1 MSCEETVDKLCD
13 MANRRENAIYKLPH
27 KKGFIEEVRTYEAW
41 CEDCYNKHTI
51 RCSFSLENPYILF
64 GEAKQKVVYV
74 PLIAKGLITA
84 NDILSLAPQ
93 DKESYDT
100 DR

>member
-1 MSCEETVDKLCD
+1 MSCEETVDKLYD

-51 RCSFSLENPYILF
+51 RCSYSLKNPYDKCE
-64 GEAKQKVVYV
+64 EARQAVVYM
-74 PLIAKGLITA
+74 PLIAKGLVTA
-84 NDILSLAPQ
+84 NDLLSLAPK
-93 DKESYDT
+93 DKEQTNDQL
-100 DR
+100 

>member
-51 RCSFSLENPYILF
+51 RCSYSLKNPYDKF
-64 GEAKQKVVYV
+64 EEARQAVVYM
-74 PLIAKGLITA
+74 PLIAKGLVTA
-84 NDILSLAPQ
+84 NDLLSLAPK
-93 DKESYDT
+93 DKEQTNDQL
-100 DR
+100 